1 MECIIPL
8 PPCSYICVSVYNS
21 LKRIFSRRDKKGA
34 IIIFVFVCAWLLY
47 NSFRQILFNDGL
59 DHLFSCVGFHILLSR
74 ISNFKPIIYFQQH
87 KNVSLL
93 MFSFSLSVS
102 RGRHVLNILISTNLS
117 INLKQNQIRM
127 NKNYAA
133 PRQHTSR
140 TNLIRHCKITALY
153 GITKGEILKIYAP
166 NKIQAEFLIEK
177 KRKSLLS
184 FSGKSPRR

>member
-1 MECIIPL
+1 MRLIIIQLL
-8 PPCSYICVSVYNS
+8 PPNS
-21 LKRIFSRRDKKGA
+21 LQR
-34 IIIFVFVCAWLLY
+34 WLG
-47 NSFRQILFNDGL
+47 SFLL
-59 DHLFSCVGFHILLSR
+59 TCVGFHILLSR

-93 MFSFSLSVS
+93 MFSCSLSVS
-102 RGRHVLNILISTNLS
+102 RGRHVLNILISTDLS

-133 PRQHTSR
+133 LRQHTSR

-153 GITKGEILKIYAP
+153 GITKGEILNIYAP
-166 NKIQAEFLIEK
+166 NEIRAKLLIEK

-184 FSGKSPRR
+184 FSGKSPRSLSCSDDGNSNCYIIKWRYSTAFVK